1 MIFKDSTVLS
11 AFLIPFF
18 VLLNGISLSSF
29 QKQLTSGNIQKWINS
44 INTFVY
50 SKIFNIAKGYRS
62 PIVLMVIIGLIYVVV
77 IILLANALSQSVAIQ
92 RFSLQMP
99 KVDIYKKLEKKKKY
113 NRVLP
118 NFLFDFPNYLKK
130 GLL

>member
-1 MIFKDSTVLS
+1 MN
-11 AFLIPFF
+11 P
-18 VLLNGISLSSF
+18 
-29 QKQLTSGNIQKWINS
+29 
-44 INTFVY
+44 FVY